1 MKNTTRT
8 VLTCTVL
15 LTLAAVFA
23 SYRSSPTKAEL
34 PMATNNVG
42 LTANSGNPQP
52 TPDLNAI
59 VPDGQEL
66 TFDELQK
73 RAPDVAQLLSPLQP
87 THIKRSGNRFTLTT
101 TPATIAKQ
109 GVTVYVSG
117 KVSCEAT
124 KSGNV
129 ITLKNIDGVEVNVGL
144 GGKLKLREAVI
155 TPGANDTAQVDG
167 KLEVGRW
174 LPYVPFSITVN
185 TK

>member
-1 MKNTTRT
+1 MKKTTRT
-8 VLTCTVL
+8 VLICTVL
-15 LTLAAVFA
+15 FTLVAVSA
-23 SYRSSPTKAEL
+23 SYRSPPTKAEQ
-34 PMATNNVG
+34 PMATNNV
-42 LTANSGNPQP
+42 TAATNSGNPQA
-52 TPDLNAI
+52 TPDLDTI
-59 VPDGQEL
+59 VPDGKEL

-73 RAPDVAQLLSPLQP
+73 RAPDVAQLLSPLKP

-109 GVTVYVSG
+109 GVTVYVSS

-124 KSGNV
+124 KAGNV
-129 ITLKNIDGVEVNVGL
+129 ITMKNIDGVEVNVGL

-167 KLEVGRW
+167 KLEVSRW
-174 LPYVPFSITVN
+174 LPYVPFSVTVD

>member
-1 MKNTTRT
+1 MKKTTRT
-8 VLTCTVL
+8 VLICTVL
-15 LTLAAVFA
+15 LTLVAVSA
-23 SYRSSPTKAEL
+23 SYRSPPTKAEQ
-34 PMATNNVG
+34 PMATNDV
-42 LTANSGNPQP
+42 TAATNSGNPQA
-52 TPDLNAI
+52 TPDLDTI
-59 VPDGQEL
+59 VPDGKEL

-73 RAPDVAQLLSPLQP
+73 RAPDVAQLLSPLKP

-109 GVTVYVSG
+109 GVTVYVSS

-124 KSGNV
+124 KAGNV
-129 ITLKNIDGVEVNVGL
+129 ITMKNIDGVEVNVGL

-167 KLEVGRW
+167 KLEVSRW
-174 LPYVPFSITVN
+174 LPYVPFSVTVD